1 MIRFVSSK
9 SFLTFS
15 SSDFSMDNARS
26 SFSMPSLVK
35 TLTSITVPSIPD
47 GTFCEVSFT
56 SDAFSPNIAR
66 NNFSSGVNCV
76 SPFGVIFPTRISPE
90 LTSAPM

>member
-26 SFSMPSLVK
+26 SFSIPSLVK

-47 GTFCEVSFT
+47 GTLCEVSFT
-56 SDAFSPNIAR
+56 SDAFSPNMAR